1 MAKSFIFFGMPSR
14 KGSVHV
20 ATTRRVYKDRVYE
33 THLLRRSFRDD
44 GRVKHE
50 TLGNLSHLPAD
61 LIDVIRR
68 RLQSGQPEVS
78 GNFEILRSLPHGHVA
93 VVLGLLRQLGLDRL
107 LASRPSRERDLV
119 VAMIVARI
127 LQPASKL
134 ATTRALRNETCA
146 SSLNSE
152 LQLDLIEDR
161 ELYQALDWL
170 LQRQEKIESHL
181 AERHLQDGTLILYDV
196 SSSYYT
202 GQKSELVQYGYNRD
216 GRRNFPQIVY
226 GLICS
231 ADGCPVAIEVFPGNT
246 GDASTLRA
254 QIDKLRER
262 FGLRQIIIV
271 GDRGLITS
279 RQINEILR
287 GEEGLDWVTALRAEN
302 IKKLASQGKIQMSLF
317 DQRGLAEIE
326 SPDYPGERL
335 IVCRNP
341 ALAAERHH
349 HRQELLAATEKEL
362 QAIVVATQR
371 GQRPL
376 RGKDKIAMR
385 VGRVLNRFKV
395 GKHFVLDIRED
406 GFAWRRDEDK
416 IAAEAALDGIYV
428 IRTSVKAQEMSA
440 ERVVGAY
447 KQLSRVERAFR
458 SLKTVDLKIRP
469 IYHSLD
475 DRIRGHVFLCMLS
488 YYVEWNL
495 RQKLAPILFD
505 DHEREAAESGRASIV
520 ARAPRSQAARQKD
533 KTRQTANGLPVH
545 SFQTLLADLATLAK
559 NRVRLPGS
567 QAEFDVLKQPTPLQ
581 KRVFD
586 QLGLQPQL

>member
-1 MAKSFIFFGMPSR
+1 MPVR
-14 KGSVHV
+14 NGSVHV

-33 THLLRRSFRDD
+33 THLLRRSYREE
-44 GRVKHE
+44 GKVKHE
-50 TLGNLSHLPAD
+50 TLGNLSHLPPD

-68 RLQSGQPEVS
+68 RLQSGQPAIA
-78 GNFEILRSLPHGHVA
+78 GDFEILRSLPHGHVA

-152 LQLDLIEDR
+152 LQLDPIEDR
-161 ELYQALDWL
+161 ELYEALDWL
-170 LQRQEKIESHL
+170 LQRQGKIEGRL
-181 AERHLQDGTLILYDV
+181 AERHLQNGTLILYDV

-202 GQKSELVQYGYNRD
+202 GEKSALIQYGYNRD
-216 GRRNFPQIVY
+216 GRREFPQIVY
-226 GLICS
+226 GLICN
-231 ADGCPVAIEVFPGNT
+231 AEGCPVAIEVFPGNT
-246 GDASTLRA
+246 GDATTLSA
-254 QIDKLRER
+254 QITKLRER

-279 RQINEILR
+279 RQIDENLR
-287 GEEGLDWVTALRAEN
+287 GQDGLDWVTALRADN
-302 IKKLASQGKIQMSLF
+302 IKKLAAQGKIQMSLF
-317 DQRGLAEIE
+317 DQRRLAEIT
-326 SPDYPGERL
+326 SPDYPEERL

-341 ALAAERHH
+341 ALAAERCH
-349 HRQELLAATEKEL
+349 HRQELLAATEREL
-362 QAIVVATQR
+362 ELIVAATRRQ
-371 GQRPL
+371 QRPM

-395 GKHFVLDIRED
+395 GKHFILDIRED
-406 GFAWRRDEDK
+406 AFSWRRDEEK
-416 IAAEAALDGIYV
+416 ITAEASLDGIYV
-428 IRTSVKAQEMSA
+428 IRTSVTSKKMSA

-458 SLKTVDLKIRP
+458 SLKTVDMKIRP

-475 DRIRGHVFLCMLS
+475 DRIRAHVFLCMLS
-488 YYVEWNL
+488 YYVEWHL

-505 DHEREAAESGRASIV
+505 DHERAAAERGRTNIV

-533 KTRQTANGLPVH
+533 ELRQTADGLPVH
-545 SFQTLLADLATLAK
+545 SFRTLLLDLATLAK
-559 NRVRLPGS
+559 NRVRVPGS
-567 QAEFDVLKQPTPLQ
+567 QAEFEVLTQPTPLQ

-586 QLGLQPQL
+586 LLGLQPPL

>member
-1 MAKSFIFFGMPSR
+1 MPSR
-14 KGSVHV
+14 NGSVHV

-33 THLLRRSFRDD
+33 THLLRRSFREE
-44 GRVKHE
+44 GKVKHE
-50 TLGNLSHLPAD
+50 TLGNLSHLPPD

-68 RLQSGQPEVS
+68 RLQSGQPTIA
-78 GNFEILRSLPHGHVA
+78 GDFEILRSFPHGHVA

-107 LASRPSRERDLV
+107 IASRPSRERDLV

-127 LQPASKL
+127 LHPASKL
-134 ATTRALRNETCA
+134 ATTRSLRNETCT
-146 SSLNSE
+146 SSLNFE
-152 LQLDLIEDR
+152 LQLGPIEDR
-161 ELYQALDWL
+161 ELYEALDWL
-170 LQRQEKIESHL
+170 LQRQGKIEGHL

-202 GQKSELVQYGYNRD
+202 GQKSELIQHGYNRD
-216 GRRNFPQIVY
+216 GRREFPQIVY
-226 GLICS
+226 GLICN
-231 ADGCPVAIEVFPGNT
+231 AEGCPVAIEVFPGNT
-246 GDASTLRA
+246 GDATTLSA
-254 QIDKLRER
+254 QITKLRER

-279 RQINEILR
+279 RQIDENLR
-287 GEEGLDWVTALRAEN
+287 GQDGLDWVTALRADN
-302 IKKLASQGKIQMSLF
+302 IKKLAAQGKIQMSLF
-317 DQRGLAEIE
+317 DQRGLAEIT

-341 ALAAERHH
+341 ALAAERCH
-349 HRQELLAATEKEL
+349 HRQELLAATEKQL
-362 QAIVVATQR
+362 DLIVAATRRQ
-371 GQRPL
+371 QRPL
-376 RGKDKIAMR
+376 RGQDKIAMR

-395 GKHFVLDIRED
+395 GKHFILDIRED
-406 GFAWRRDEDK
+406 AFTWRRDEQK
-416 IAAEAALDGIYV
+416 ITAEASLDGIYV
-428 IRTSVKAQEMSA
+428 IRTSVTSKKMSA

-475 DRIRGHVFLCMLS
+475 DRIRAHVFLCMLT

-505 DHEREAAESGRASIV
+505 DHERAAAERGRRDIV
-520 ARAPRSQAARQKD
+520 ARAPRSQAARRKD
-533 KTRQTANGLPVH
+533 ELRQTAEGLPVH
-545 SFQTLLADLATLAK
+545 SFRTLLQDLATLAK
-559 NRVRLPGS
+559 NRVRVPGS
-567 QAEFDVLKQPTPLQ
+567 QPEFDVLTQPTPLQ

-586 QLGLQPQL
+586 LLGLQPQP

>member
-1 MAKSFIFFGMPSR
+1 MPVR
-14 KGSVHV
+14 NGSVHV

-33 THLLRRSFRDD
+33 THLLRRSYREE
-44 GRVKHE
+44 GKVKHE
-50 TLGNLSHLPAD
+50 TLGNLSHLPPD

-68 RLQSGQPEVS
+68 RLQSGQPAIA
-78 GNFEILRSLPHGHVA
+78 GDFEILRSLPHGHVA

-152 LQLDLIEDR
+152 LQLDPIEDR
-161 ELYQALDWL
+161 ELYEALDWL
-170 LQRQEKIESHL
+170 LQRQGKIEGRL
-181 AERHLQDGTLILYDV
+181 AERHLQNGTLILYDV

-202 GQKSELVQYGYNRD
+202 GEKSALIQYGYNRD
-216 GRRNFPQIVY
+216 GRREFPQIVY
-226 GLICS
+226 GLICN
-231 ADGCPVAIEVFPGNT
+231 AEGCPVAIEVFPGNT
-246 GDASTLRA
+246 GDATTLSA
-254 QIDKLRER
+254 QITKLRER

-279 RQINEILR
+279 RQIDENLR
-287 GEEGLDWVTALRAEN
+287 GQDGLDWVTALRADN
-302 IKKLASQGKIQMSLF
+302 IKKLAAQGKIQMSLF
-317 DQRGLAEIE
+317 DQRRLAEIT

-341 ALAAERHH
+341 ALAAERCH
-349 HRQELLAATEKEL
+349 HRQELLAATEKQL
-362 QAIVVATQR
+362 DLIVAATRRQ
-371 GQRPL
+371 QRPL
-376 RGKDKIAMR
+376 RGQDKIAMR

-395 GKHFVLDIRED
+395 GKHFILDIRED
-406 GFAWRRDEDK
+406 AFTWRRDEQK
-416 IAAEAALDGIYV
+416 ITAEASLDGIYV
-428 IRTSVKAQEMSA
+428 IRTSVTSKKMSA

-475 DRIRGHVFLCMLS
+475 DRIRAHVFLCMLS

-505 DHEREAAESGRASIV
+505 DHERAAAERGRRDIV
-520 ARAPRSQAARQKD
+520 ARAPRSQAARRKD
-533 KTRQTANGLPVH
+533 ELRQTAEGLPVH
-545 SFQTLLADLATLAK
+545 SFRTLLQDLATLAK
-559 NRVRLPGS
+559 NRVRVPGS
-567 QAEFDVLKQPTPLQ
+567 QPEFDVLTQPTPLQ

-586 QLGLQPQL
+586 LLGLQPQP

>member
-1 MAKSFIFFGMPSR
+1 
-14 KGSVHV
+14 
-20 ATTRRVYKDRVYE
+20 
-33 THLLRRSFRDD
+33 
-44 GRVKHE
+44 
-50 TLGNLSHLPAD
+50 
-61 LIDVIRR
+61 
-68 RLQSGQPEVS
+68 
-78 GNFEILRSLPHGHVA
+78 
-93 VVLGLLRQLGLDRL
+93 
-107 LASRPSRERDLV
+107 
-119 VAMIVARI
+119 
-127 LQPASKL
+127 
-134 ATTRALRNETCA
+134 
-146 SSLNSE
+146 
-152 LQLDLIEDR
+152 
-161 ELYQALDWL
+161 
-170 LQRQEKIESHL
+170 
-181 AERHLQDGTLILYDV
+181 
-196 SSSYYT
+196 
-202 GQKSELVQYGYNRD
+202 
-216 GRRNFPQIVY
+216 
-226 GLICS
+226 
-231 ADGCPVAIEVFPGNT
+231 
-246 GDASTLRA
+246 
-254 QIDKLRER
+254 
-262 FGLRQIIIV
+262 V

-279 RQINEILR
+279 RQINEMLR
-287 GEEGLDWVTALRAEN
+287 GEEGLDWVTALRADN
-302 IKKLASQGKIQMSLF
+302 INKLASQGKIQMSLL
-317 DQRGLAEIE
+317 DERGLAEIE

-349 HRQELLAATEKEL
+349 HRQELLAATDKEL

-488 YYVEWNL
+488 YYVEWHL
-495 RQKLAPILFD
+495 RQKLAPILCD
-505 DHEREAAESGRASIV
+505 DHERELAERGRASIV

>member
-1 MAKSFIFFGMPSR
+1 MPAR
-14 KGSVHV
+14 NGSVHV
-20 ATTRRVYKDRVYE
+20 ATTRRIYKDRVYE
-33 THLLRRSFRDD
+33 THLLRRSYRED
-44 GRVKHE
+44 GKVKHE
-50 TLGNLSHLPAD
+50 TLGNLSHLPVD

-68 RLQSGQPEVS
+68 RLQSKQPEVA
-78 GNFEILRSLPHGHVA
+78 GDFEILRSLPHGHVA

-152 LQLDLIEDR
+152 LQLGPIEDR

-170 LQRQEKIESHL
+170 LQRQGKIEGRL

-216 GRRNFPQIVY
+216 GRREFPQIVY
-226 GLICS
+226 GLICN
-231 ADGCPVAIEVFPGNT
+231 AEGCPVAIEVFPGNT
-246 GDASTLRA
+246 GDATTLRA
-254 QIDKLRER
+254 QIAKLRER

-279 RQINEILR
+279 RQIDEILR
-287 GEEGLDWVTALRAEN
+287 GEEGLDWVTALRADN

-317 DQRGLAEIE
+317 DKRELAEIT

-341 ALAAERHH
+341 ALATERCR
-349 HRQELLAATEKEL
+349 HRQELLEATEKEL
-362 QAIVVATQR
+362 QTIVAATQR
-371 GQRPL
+371 EKRPL
-376 RGKDKIAMR
+376 RGKEKIAMR

-406 GFAWRRDEDK
+406 GFSWRRDKDK
-416 IAAEAALDGIYV
+416 ITAEASLDGIYV
-428 IRTSVKAQEMSA
+428 IRTSVTAKAMNA

-475 DRIRGHVFLCMLS
+475 DRIRAHVFLCMLA
-488 YYVEWNL
+488 YYVEWHL

-505 DHEREAAESGRASIV
+505 DHERAAAERGRTSIV
-520 ARAPRSQAARQKD
+520 ARAPRSQAALQKD
-533 KTRQTANGLPVH
+533 ETRQTAGGLPVH
-545 SFQTLLADLATLAK
+545 SFRTLLTDLATLAK
-559 NRVRLPGS
+559 NRVRVPGS
-567 QAEFDVLKQPTPLQ
+567 PAAFDVLTQPTPLQ
-581 KRVFD
+581 KQAFD
-586 QLGLQPQL
+586 LLGLQPQP